1 MGSKNN
7 NGGRTFPNRMEIMS
21 PQAVDKIIDVTL
33 GYLGGTG
40 IKFDSHEQAYDTL
53 SKAGCAIS
61 SDGIVK
67 FPVELVKECLAQ
79 CPENYQWWNREG
91 TECVE
96 YGSGNT
102 CFISSCWAPYYIDPY
117 TGEKKIGDQEGIAI
131 LTRLN
136 DALPEIDICGI
147 PITTGDFVADSATIM
162 ANTTKP
168 VHFSAG
174 EDANALRGLIELG
187 TALRG
192 SIEKL
197 KEKPYFSLHIN
208 PELLRYPAAVSK
220 QIQLCAENN
229 IPITIATMGIG
240 GLTSPITMA
249 GTLTMCLVTTFPG
262 IVLAQLLKK
271 GLPCTE
277 ASTPSF
283 MDPATAAIRGIPENA
298 LTDMARLEVCRELGP
313 LVGQLSAFG
322 AITPE
327 FNQDAVA
334 KITWDFSELATCS
347 FDSFLAI
354 GAVDTGLVNSPH
366 ATVYANEI
374 AGMARRV
381 WKGIPT
387 DDESFALD
395 LIKEVGTEMYLTQKH
410 TARHMR
416 KDLWRGKHIK
426 NISLGDW
433 EEGGKKDLSDR
444 IQDDLKTILEEHPVE
459 PLSEDL
465 QRTVKGITEKY
476 KIDI

>member
-1 MGSKNN
+1 MGSENN
-7 NGGRTFPNRMEIMS
+7 NGGRAFPNRMEIMS
-21 PQAVDKIIDVTL
+21 SQAADKIIDVTL
-33 GYLGGTG
+33 GYLGDTG
-40 IKFDSHEQAYDTL
+40 VKFDSHEQAYDTL
-53 SKAGCAIS
+53 SKAGCDIS
-61 SDGIVK
+61 KDGMVK
-67 FPVELVKECLAQ
+67 FPPDLVKECLGQ
-79 CPENYQWWNREG
+79 CPESYKWWNREG

-102 CFISSCWAPYYIDPY
+102 CFISSCWAPNYIDPY
-117 TGEKKIGDQEGIAI
+117 TGEKKSGDQEGIAV
-131 LTRLN
+131 LTKLS
-136 DALPEIDICGI
+136 DALSDIDISGI
-147 PITTGDFVADSATIM
+147 PITTGDFVADSATMM

-208 PELLRYPAAVSK
+208 PELLRYPAAISE

-229 IPITIATMGIG
+229 IPISIATCGIG
-240 GLTSPITMA
+240 GLSSPITMA

-298 LTDMARLEVCRELGP
+298 LTDMAKLEVCRKLGP

-334 KITWDFSELATCS
+334 KITWDFGELATCS

-354 GAVDTGLVNSPH
+354 GAVDTGLLNSPH
-366 ATVYANEI
+366 ATVYANEL
-374 AGMARRV
+374 ASMARRV
-381 WKGIPT
+381 WRGIPV
-387 DDESFALD
+387 DDDSFALD
-395 LIKEVGTEMYLTQKH
+395 LIKEVGSGMYLTQTH
-410 TARHMR
+410 TALHAR
-416 KDLWRGKHIK
+416 KDLWRGKYIK
-426 NISLGDW
+426 NISLDGW
-433 EEGGKKDLSDR
+433 EKDGKKDMAER
-444 IQDDLKTILEEHPVE
+444 IHEDLAKVLDSHTVE
-459 PLSEDL
+459 PLSEPL
-465 QRTVKGITEKY
+465 QKAVNDILAKY
-476 KIDI
+476 KG

>member
-1 MGSKNN
+1 MGSENN
-7 NGGRTFPNRMEIMS
+7 NGGRAFPNRMEIMS

-33 GYLGGTG
+33 GYLGDTG
-40 IKFDSHEQAYDTL
+40 VKFDSHEQAYDTL
-53 SKAGCAIS
+53 SKAGCDIS
-61 SDGIVK
+61 KDGMVK
-67 FPVELVKECLAQ
+67 FPPDLVKECLGQ
-79 CPENYQWWNREG
+79 CPESYKWWNREG

-102 CFISSCWAPYYIDPY
+102 CFISSCWAPNYIDPY
-117 TGEKKIGDQEGIAI
+117 TGEKKSGDQEGIAV
-131 LTRLN
+131 LTKLS
-136 DALPEIDICGI
+136 DALSDIDISGI
-147 PITTGDFVADSATIM
+147 PITTGDFVADSATMM

-208 PELLRYPAAVSK
+208 PELLRYPAAMSE

-229 IPITIATMGIG
+229 IPIFIATMGIG
-240 GLTSPITMA
+240 GLSSPITMA

-283 MDPATAAIRGIPENA
+283 MDPATGAIRGIPENA
-298 LTDMARLEVCRELGP
+298 LTDMAKLEVCRKLGP

-334 KITWDFSELATCS
+334 KITWDFGELATCS

-354 GAVDTGLVNSPH
+354 GAVDTGLLNSPH
-366 ATVYANEI
+366 ATVYANEL
-374 AGMARRV
+374 ASMARRV
-381 WKGIPT
+381 WRGIPV
-387 DDESFALD
+387 DDDSFALD
-395 LIKEVGTEMYLTQKH
+395 LIKEVGSGMYLTQTH
-410 TARHMR
+410 TALHAR
-416 KDLWRGKHIK
+416 KDLWRGKYIK
-426 NISLGDW
+426 NISLDGW
-433 EEGGKKDLSDR
+433 EKIEKKDIAER
-444 IQDDLKTILEEHPVE
+444 IHDNLGKMLDAHHVE
-459 PLSEDL
+459 PLSDSL
-465 QRTVKGITEKY
+465 QKAAHDIVEKY
-476 KIDI
+476 KC

>member
-1 MGSKNN
+1 MGSEKID
-7 NGGRTFPNRMEIMS
+7 GGRAFPHKMEIMS
-21 PQAVDKIIDVTL
+21 SQAVDKIIAVTL
-33 GYLGGTG
+33 GYLGDTG
-40 IKFDSHEQAYDTL
+40 IKFDSQEQAYDTL
-53 SKAGCAIS
+53 TKAGCDIA
-61 SDGIVK
+61 SDGMVK
-67 FPVELVKECLAQ
+67 FSPDLVKECLGQ
-79 CPENYQWWNREG
+79 CPDSYKWWNREG

-102 CFISSCWAPYYIDPY
+102 CFISSCWAPNYLDPY
-117 TGEKKIGDQEGIAI
+117 TGEKKSGDQDGIAI
-131 LTRLN
+131 LTKLN
-136 DALPEIDICGI
+136 DALSDIDISGI
-147 PITTGDFVADSATIM
+147 PITTGDMVTDSATMM

-197 KEKPYFSLHIN
+197 REKPYFTLHIN
-208 PELLRYPAAVSK
+208 PEMLRYPAAISE

-240 GLTSPITMA
+240 GLSSPITMA
-249 GTLTMCLVTTFPG
+249 GTLTMCLLTTIPG

-298 LTDMARLEVCRELGP
+298 LTDMAKLEVCRKLGP

-327 FNQDAVA
+327 FNQDAMA
-334 KITWDFSELATCS
+334 KITWDFGELATCS

-354 GAVDTGLVNSPH
+354 GAVDTGLLNSPQ
-366 ATVYANEI
+366 ATLYANEL

-381 WKGIPT
+381 WRGIPV
-387 DDESFALD
+387 DDDDFAMD
-395 LIKEVGTEMYLTQKH
+395 VIKSVGAGMYLTQTH
-410 TARHMR
+410 TALHAR
-416 KDLWRGKHIK
+416 KDLWRGDYIK
-426 NISLGDW
+426 NISLDAW
-433 EEGGKKDLSDR
+433 EEKGKKDMSER
-444 IQDDLKTILEEHPVE
+444 MQENLKEILDSHTVE
-459 PLSEDL
+459 PLSEPL
-465 QRTVKGITEKY
+465 QKAVDDIVAKY
-476 KIDI
+476 K